1 MSSLGP
7 VLPVLAACALGA
19 ATLPSGPETG
29 RRVQVEEPERWR
41 TTLDALG
48 LEATRGEA
56 AVRIYVGH
64 SEAAR
69 TVGVERG
76 TATMRV
82 AALVEERNPA
92 LEVFWEEPL
101 ELPVA
106 TLPPTARVFTREKH
120 SGAPLVAGWRRG
132 DGRSVLWLAV
142 DPGESGYARFPYLLH
157 ALVDMGARPPFESD
171 RLWVFFDDSYRLRA
185 DPEYLARSWGRA
197 GVAAIHVSAWH
208 FHEPDGQ
215 RDDFLRRVIEAAHGQ
230 AIAVYA
236 WLELPHVSD
245 AFWDGNPQC
254 REKTAT
260 LEDARLDWRK
270 LVNLVDEDCA
280 ASAREGTAELLKRFD
295 WDGVN
300 LAELYFES
308 LLGPEDPARFT
319 PMNAAYRAKAGKRL
333 GFDPLEL
340 FDREGPRYW
349 NVAREDWAR
358 FVDDRA
364 GLALDL
370 QKQWLRFIR
379 ATLPDAGLVVT
390 QIDDRFDPGMR
401 YLLGADTAALLPF
414 AEELDF
420 TLLIEDPA
428 PLWSLGPER
437 YPEIAERYRPLTDEP
452 RRLAI
457 DINIVKRYQQ
467 TYPTRKQVGVELFRL
482 VHLAA
487 SAFERT
493 ALYFEHSIEKT
504 DRALLPMAAQAARIV
519 EEVDGETSFERVVES
534 ERPVGLREAGRL
546 GGVKVDGVAWPLIS
560 VDGTAWLPAGRHRV
574 EATRER
580 PPGRVLRLN
589 AELRSA
595 RVEDGGAIVWY
606 RSGTSGYALLDR
618 RPKTVR
624 IDGVAREDLWMKQ
637 TQEHWSVRLPRG
649 EHEAQFEF

>member
-1 MSSLGP
+1 MRGFRP
-7 VLPVLAACALGA
+7 IVLLACAASTVCA
-19 ATLPSGPETG
+19 ATLPGGAEAS
-29 RRVQVEEPERWR
+29 RFVQVDDPERWR
-41 TTLDALG
+41 ATLEALG
-48 LEATRGEA
+48 LEATGDEA
-56 AVRIYVGH
+56 ALRIYVGH

-69 TVGVERG
+69 AVGVERG

-82 AALVEERNPA
+82 AALAEELNSD
-92 LEVFWEEPL
+92 LDVFWEEPL

-106 TLPPTARVFTREKH
+106 RLPPTARIFTREKH

-132 DGRSVLWLAV
+132 DGRSVLWLAA
-142 DPGESGYARFPYLLH
+142 DPGASGYLRFPYLLH
-157 ALVDMGARPPFESD
+157 ALVEMGARPPFESD

-185 DPEYLARSWGRA
+185 DPDYLARAWRRA

-208 FHEPDGQ
+208 FYERDGQ
-215 RDDFLRRVIEAAHGQ
+215 RDEFLRRVIEAAHGQ
-230 AIAVYA
+230 GIAAYA

-245 AFWDGNPQC
+245 AFWEQNPQC
-254 REKTAT
+254 RERTAT
-260 LEDARLDWRK
+260 GEDARLDWRK
-270 LVNLVDEDCA
+270 LVNLVDEACA
-280 ASAREGTAELLKRFD
+280 AMVEEGTAELLTRFE

-319 PMNAAYRAKAGKRL
+319 PMNSAYREQAGERL

-340 FDREGPRYW
+340 FDREGTRYW
-349 NVAREDWAR
+349 NVAKEDWER
-358 FVDDRA
+358 LVDDRA
-364 GLALDL
+364 GTALEL
-370 QKQWLRFIR
+370 QKRWLRFIR
-379 ATLPDAGLVVT
+379 ATLPEAGLVVT

-414 AEELDF
+414 ADELDF

-437 YPEIAERYRPLTDEP
+437 YPEIAKRYEPLTDEP

-457 DINIVKRYQQ
+457 DINIVERYQQ

-482 VHLAA
+482 AHLAA

-504 DRALLPMAAQAARIV
+504 DRGLLPMAAQAARVV
-519 EEVDGETSFERVVES
+519 EEEDGAVVVES
-534 ERPVGLREAGRL
+534 RRPVGLRKAGRL
-546 GGVKVDGVAWPLIS
+546 GGVRVDGVAWPLIS
-560 VDGTAWLPAGRHRV
+560 GDGTAWLPAGRHRV
-574 EATRER
+574 EATSER

-589 AELRSA
+589 ADLRSA
-595 RVEDGGAIVWY
+595 RVEGDAATVWY
-606 RSGTSGYALLDR
+606 RADPPAYVLLDR
-618 RPKTVR
+618 RPRAVR
-624 IDGVAREDLWMKQ
+624 IDGRAREDLRMKQ
-637 TQEHWSVRLPRG
+637 TREHWSVRLPRG